1 MELMPGF
8 DSARAIFC
16 TIAWAATLLAALMFV
31 ISFFTDFDG
40 GGDADVA
47 AGDGAD
53 TGMFSFRAV
62 VGFFLGFGWGGY
74 ICQQMLGDVWW
85 SCGVGVGVGVFMFLL
100 VAMLIRMIY
109 GLRSDGNISPDSLV
123 GLSGTVYV
131 TVPPHGEPGGQAQIA
146 HPNQLITIAAVQQG
160 SAPLPAGS
168 RVIVTASVTGQVT
181 VKPLS

>member
-1 MELMPGF
+1 MELLPGF

-16 TIAWAATLLAALMFV
+16 TIAWAATLLAALMFL

-40 GGDADVA
+40 GDADVS

-74 ICQQMLGDVWW
+74 ICQQTVGDIMW
-85 SCGVGVGVGVFMFLL
+85 SCGVGLAVGVVMFIL

-109 GLRSDGNISPDSLV
+109 GLRSDGNIAPASLV

-131 TVPPHGEPGGQAQIA
+131 TIPPHGEPGGQAQIA

-160 SAPLPAGS
+160 DEPLPAGT
-168 RVIVTASVTGQVT
+168 RVTVTDSTVGLVT
-181 VKPLS
+181 VKPISQ

>member
-40 GGDADVA
+40 GDADA
-47 AGDGAD
+47 AGGDGAD

-62 VGFFLGFGWGGY
+62 VGFFLGFGWGAY
-74 ICQQMLGDVWW
+74 ICQQAACNVIMACAVGL
-85 SCGVGVGVGVFMFLL
+85 GVGLLMFIL
-100 VAMLIRMIY
+100 VAMLIRMVY
-109 GLRSDGNISPDSLV
+109 SLRSDGNITPESLV

-131 TVPPHGEPGGQAQIA
+131 TIPPCGESGGQVQVA
-146 HPNQLITIAAVQQG
+146 HPNQLITIAAVQRG
-160 SAPLPAGS
+160 SEPLSAGT
-168 RVIVTASVTGQVT
+168 RVTVIESIAGQVT
-181 VKPLS
+181 VQPVSQ

>member
-1 MELMPGF
+1 MELLMPGF

-16 TIAWAATLLAALMFV
+16 TIAWSATLLAALVFV

-40 GGDADVA
+40 GDADVA
-47 AGDGAD
+47 SGTDA
-53 TGMFSFRAV
+53 GMFSFRAV
-62 VGFFLGFGWGGY
+62 LGFFLGFGWVGY
-74 ICQQMLGDVWW
+74 ICQQLTGNVMWASGA
-85 SCGVGVGVGVFMFLL
+85 GVAAGLLMFVL

-109 GLRSDGNISPDSLV
+109 GLRSDGNISPASLV

-131 TVPPHGEPGGQAQIA
+131 SIPPKGEPGGQVQVA

-160 SAPLPAGS
+160 DEVLPAGS
-168 RVIVTASVTGQVT
+168 RIVVIDSTVGLVM